1 MAFDCHFAIE
11 VGIAGAIHSPI
22 PPGSFPVRGTGE
34 STLDLRYNV
43 THESTWSLLPPNFI
57 IDASP
62 GLAEVFAGRS
72 YRSTH
77 VAFDEGLLALLDS

>member
-43 THESTWSLLPPNFI
+43 THESIWSLLPPNSLLTLPP
-57 IDASP
+57 ACGGVRRPVVSK
-62 GLAEVFAGRS
+62 R
-72 YRSTH
+72 TQ